1 MKIHIV
7 LTKQD
12 ADIAA
17 FKKSL
22 PRGQWSKHVVQIM
35 TAALRDRV
43 ADIPMDF
50 RTEPLDKNLHTKI
63 SLSEKTAQRFRE
75 KFGYEKGRFT
85 PGIKAEIRK
94 CIRRNLRQEA
104 AKRFSSAELADAFGQ
119 FRYRVDE
126 KSKALDGVCEKH
138 KLAHKEYSRAFR
150 SLCDTLSDKNR
161 KETQT

>member
-1 MKIHIV
+1 MKIHVV

-22 PRGQWSKHVVQIM
+22 PKGQWSKHVVQIM

-50 RTEPLDKNLHTKI
+50 RIEPLDKNLHTKI

-75 KFGYEKGRFT
+75 KFGYEKGCFT
-85 PGIKAEIRK
+85 TGIKAEIRK
-94 CIRRNLRQEA
+94 CIRKNLRQQTQ
-104 AKRFSSAELADAFGQ
+104 KRFSSAELADTFGR
-119 FRYRVDE
+119 FNRRVDE
-126 KSKALDGVCEKH
+126 KSKALDGVREKH
-138 KLAHKEYSRAFR
+138 KLVHKEYRRA
-150 SLCDTLSDKNR
+150 LQAMYDTFAN
-161 KETQT
+161 